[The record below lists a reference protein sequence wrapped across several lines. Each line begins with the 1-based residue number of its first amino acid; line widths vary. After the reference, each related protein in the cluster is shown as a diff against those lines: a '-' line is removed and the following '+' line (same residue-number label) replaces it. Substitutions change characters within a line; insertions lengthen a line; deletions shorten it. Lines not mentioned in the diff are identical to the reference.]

1 MGNAFTWEQDDD
13 IWNHFYACA
22 CSKHMWES
30 NEMTI
35 RIIRFLDDMGS
46 IMSWSPT
53 IVTCSCYNNDFYMH
67 YPIMWKH
74 CGSYDGFRRTFY
86 RSWYMLYGSKSSF
99 LYHFHYAEN
108 NLASNRG
115 LIPSSSRPRWF
126 EKVVSCWFLV
136 NISMISNYTPE
147 LTGHGHA
154 EKPIDN
160 GYGVDMSMFL
170 SEEMMPPCQ
179 LRPTKCLLPLDAL
192 WNSYR
197 CLSTW
202 EFTKLYLWRIDWIVM
217 LPMLL
222 VMSCWWPYGHLPTGK
237 RRIKHSEQ

>member
-115 LIPSSSRPRWF
+115 LIPSRELSSITKRLSRAIQPNPASGTSRSEIVPATAVGTTAKQPCTSSCSKGWTLSWTPR
-126 EKVVSCWFLV
+126 
-136 NISMISNYTPE
+136 
-147 LTGHGHA
+147 
-154 EKPIDN
+154 
-160 GYGVDMSMFL
+160 L
-170 SEEMMPPCQ
+170 SRSSYWS
-179 LRPTKCLLPLDAL
+179 LR
-192 WNSYR
+192 
-197 CLSTW
+197 
-202 EFTKLYLWRIDWIVM
+202 
-217 LPMLL
+217 
-222 VMSCWWPYGHLPTGK
+222 
-237 RRIKHSEQ
+237 